1 MPGLAPVGAC
11 RITAFAITALFTHLD
26 DNNIYDI
33 LTISFM
39 NIFNE
44 QTVTFLH
51 DL

>member
-1 MPGLAPVGAC
+1 MPGLAPIGAC
-11 RITAFAITALFTHLD
+11 RVTFAIAALFTHLD

-33 LTISFM
+33 VTILFM